1 MNNPYVT
8 AVLLAGAE
16 VTALSSPIVKK
27 ASMFPLFKWASTDKV
42 VFKPWLTVPGSQL
55 KNIYFHHWSPG
66 SNVDPLFWPALTS
79 SAGPPVLY
87 TTELFTFIGV
97 TMDNIQCYYC

>member
-42 VFKPWLTVPGSQL
+42 VFKPWLTVPGS
-55 KNIYFHHWSPG
+55 
-66 SNVDPLFWPALTS
+66 
-79 SAGPPVLY
+79 
-87 TTELFTFIGV
+87 
-97 TMDNIQCYYC
+97 